1 MQLCNINNE
10 RSDIT
15 TDQKDIKRRK
25 TKYFEQPYA
34 YKFDNFD
41 EIYKL
46 LEKCEQPKFTKGEI
60 DKLIS
65 PVSIKEMEF
74 LV

>member
-1 MQLCNINNE
+1 ME
-10 RSDIT
+10 
-15 TDQKDIKRRK
+15 
-25 TKYFEQPYA
+25 YFEQPYA